1 LRIHYSTVSD
11 NQVSNKPKVIF
22 QDPTVTIGDKIHALE
37 WSMKPLFDFVRNI
50 FKTPVVWWPWMAGL
64 PLINLSSVFFL
75 PRTEAWV
82 VLGTGLLAATIMTVL
97 HAKLGYVRLVG
108 IGHFVW
114 IPMLIWLVFR
124 LDRILEG
131 TLFYGWLLTL
141 IAMDTVSL
149 LIDIVDLLRYLRGER
164 TPRF

>member
-1 LRIHYSTVSD
+1 MWHTKFVLRT
-11 NQVSNKPKVIF
+11 
-22 QDPTVTIGDKIHALE
+22 
-37 WSMKPLFDFVRNI
+37 MKPLVDFLRNI
-50 FKTPVVWWPWMAGL
+50 FKMPMVWWPWMAGL
-64 PLINLSSVFFL
+64 PLINLSSIFFL
-75 PRTEAWV
+75 PRAEAWV

-131 TLFYGWLLTL
+131 TLFYVWLITL
-141 IAMDTVSL
+141 IAVDTVSL
-149 LIDIVDLLRYLRGER
+149 LMDMADLVRYLRGDR
-164 TPRF
+164 SPRF

>member
-1 LRIHYSTVSD
+1 M
-11 NQVSNKPKVIF
+11 K
-22 QDPTVTIGDKIHALE
+22 ALVD
-37 WSMKPLFDFVRNI
+37 LLRNI
-50 FKTPVVWWPWMAGL
+50 FKMPVIWWPWMAGL
-64 PLINLSSVFFL
+64 PLINLASIFFL

-114 IPMLIWLVFR
+114 IPMLIWLAVR
-124 LDRILEG
+124 LDHISEG
-131 TLFYGWLLTL
+131 TLFYDWLLTV
-141 IAMDTVSL
+141 IVMDTLSVFL
-149 LIDIVDLLRYLRGER
+149 DIVDLVRYLRGDR